1 MVGTWSPQLQY
12 QHGVRVG
19 LMQEGRASK
28 GAGGSVWITDFAV
41 MPNCTNMVL
50 STSSRQ
56 LLFYDLSTQIYKCH
70 SKLYGKMSIST
81 HRSSLFLTTRTYKFN
96 IEQHT
101 DCINDDDDDTVYLL
115 YFRLALYTSLLG
127 LL

>member
-1 MVGTWSPQLQY
+1 
-12 QHGVRVG
+12 
-19 LMQEGRASK
+19 
-28 GAGGSVWITDFAV
+28 
-41 MPNCTNMVL
+41 
-50 STSSRQ
+50 
-56 LLFYDLSTQIYKCH
+56 
-70 SKLYGKMSIST
+70 MSIST

-101 DCINDDDDDTVYLL
+101 DCINDDDDDDDDTVYLL